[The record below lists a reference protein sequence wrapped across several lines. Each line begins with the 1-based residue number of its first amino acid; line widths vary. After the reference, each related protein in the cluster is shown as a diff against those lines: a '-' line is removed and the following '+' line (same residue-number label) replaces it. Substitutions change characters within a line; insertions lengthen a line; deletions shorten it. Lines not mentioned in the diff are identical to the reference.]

1 MLGIAKDVQALML
14 RVTASLERADA
25 VMAEAQ
31 ILMRQ
36 TTEVVSKVNRMLD
49 GMRQTDPELPKRS
62 ML

>member
-36 TTEVVSKVNRMLD
+36 TTEVVGKVNRMLD
-49 GMRQTDPELPKRS
+49 GMRQIDPELPKRTF
-62 ML
+62 